1 MGHDQNYCHILPR
14 DLTKLQGF
22 LNFCSQTASVLAYI
36 HHLYSHFFWGNC
48 VPNLFSNPFEA
59 LGESADENMVKEI
72 SVLSCNVSSKVL
84 DRKQT
89 EEENILFGYLKN
101 ESCFPAIEEGP
112 RGTFWVSKQRR
123 CFSKQP
129 QNSCIPLSE
138 QDLEVFLE
146 WEFSS
151 SSSVLG
157 RTVLIFFSPFV
168 QDGNRLLSFTFF
180 FF

>member
-112 RGTFWVSKQRR
+112 RGTF
-123 CFSKQP
+123 
-129 QNSCIPLSE
+129 
-138 QDLEVFLE
+138 
-146 WEFSS
+146 
-151 SSSVLG
+151 
-157 RTVLIFFSPFV
+157 
-168 QDGNRLLSFTFF
+168 
-180 FF
+180 